1 MRSFV
6 MLFQL
11 LLLYGTVLSQS
22 GTEEEKPF
30 VTYGNMTVN
39 QYDGAIRSQ
48 TVFFYVPDQ
57 HTGDLYL
64 RVFDPDCGGSFDRP
78 DGLWE
83 TNTLFEVYGG
93 DGSISGE
100 DARGTM
106 PLGSYKAGTLLHRAL
121 FAKESGVDGKWVSF
135 GPFTP
140 AMGESLADFPG
151 YRFFKLIVEG
161 RTGNDGNVYALSIS
175 STSNSNT
182 AIDAAG
188 VFEYR
193 RTYLKGDS
201 LVVEVPDLV
210 RTGDPAI
217 QLPVKLQPPLR
228 RQELKIIAEPIE
240 E

>member
-1 MRSFV
+1 M
-6 MLFQL
+6 L
-11 LLLYGTVLSQS
+11 LLLLPLSGTLLSQVDAGENKS
-22 GTEEEKPF
+22 F
-30 VTYGNMTVN
+30 ATYGNMTDN
-39 QYDGAIRSQ
+39 HHNGTIRSQ

-93 DGSISGE
+93 DGCISGT
-100 DARGTM
+100 DARNTV
-106 PLGSYKAGTLLHRAL
+106 PLGSYKSGTLLHSAL

-135 GPFTP
+135 GPFSSG
-140 AMGESLADFPG
+140 MGEALADFPG

-161 RTGNDGNVYALSIS
+161 RTGDDGNVYALAIS
-175 STSNSNT
+175 STSTSNA

-193 RTYLKGDS
+193 RTYLQGDS
-201 LVVEVPDLV
+201 LVVDIPDLIHE
-210 RTGDPAI
+210 GDPAI
-217 QLPVKLQPPLR
+217 QLPVKLKPLSR
-228 RQELKIIAEPIE
+228 RQELNIIAEPIE